1 MGELTKGETMK
12 YPYYVLAAVT
22 TGATGACVLGS
33 AAKYASS
40 AEMISVSSYPSLTMS
55 VSGSTSSFSPSS
67 APTLPG
73 AAEETERADEP
84 SMSSSSAPLS
94 PLSFIEL
101 SGRQNKQFI
110 DIGCYLQMPADS
122 KEVVAGIFYVERE
135 QEKLAVVYRNT
146 IGKILGVLIDP
157 ASGKQIAELK
167 GCSLGR
173 HDFYGIGRT
182 ADSSK
187 LIIAAG
193 NTVQIFDTKTG
204 NLLNKTQFPED
215 KHIVQL
221 LCRGNS
227 YFLLTFS
234 DNSVVMGEYRDQV
247 LCAFTQLK
255 MPTKHIAL
263 SSDGTLSAFL
273 QSSGSVSLWIPHKG
287 KHLDTV
293 SFDSKVCTAFA
304 IENNRLVIAW
314 EQEASAWD
322 ITWNGQ
328 ASKLE
333 KVSQL
338 DRTFDCAVSIIVLDA
353 QGKYI
358 AYVLEDDSIQVFD
371 GIVAKGSF
379 RITETIEDVSF
390 EGDLLKISMVDGRQ
404 IRSLQ
409 IRDIANN
416 CALVRHQAGCG
427 SSSKFAVYGKQYVVY
442 GRVLGSLF
450 CTSVLPQDGLAA
462 FIQALSKLS
471 NVTYSFFSDLSEYQ
485 QKCFQDFSPFTRRC
499 LESQYPFL
507 IVHDDQK
514 KLLEML
520 NNLSRETLCIVTEK
534 QERTFKLLHPDVRKK
549 ITEDYPLLVHP
560 DQEYAPLVHK
570 IQEQKISVI
579 DHRLFN
585 TIPEDARR
593 CLQERNRNLIVNNN
607 SFVRAFW
614 RVIDA
619 VGLGYFSRRTIRRG
633 TGALIAAALGVGA
646 WRVWA
651 KYHK

>member
-12 YPYYVLAAVT
+12 YTYYVLTTVITGVT
-22 TGATGACVLGS
+22 AACVWGS

-40 AEMISVSSYPSLTMS
+40 TEMISVSSYPSLTMS

-73 AAEETERADEP
+73 AAEETERGEEP
-84 SMSSSSAPLS
+84 STSSSSAPLS

-110 DIGCYLQMPADS
+110 DIGCYLQMPAEC
-122 KEVVAGIFYVERE
+122 KEVVAGIFYVEQE
-135 QEKLAVVYRNT
+135 QEKLAIVYRNT
-146 IGKILGVLIDP
+146 SGKILGVLIDP
-157 ASGKQIAELK
+157 ASGKHITELK

-173 HDFYGIGRT
+173 QDFYGIGRT

-187 LIIAAG
+187 LVIAAG
-193 NTVQIFDTKTG
+193 NTVQVFDSKTG
-204 NLLNKTQFPED
+204 NLLNQTQFPED

-234 DNSVVMGEYRDQV
+234 DNSVVMGEYQDRAPYV
-247 LCAFTQLK
+247 FTELGV
-255 MPTKHIAL
+255 PAKHLAL
-263 SSDGTLSAFL
+263 SSDGLLSAFL
-273 QSSGSVSLWIPHKG
+273 NDSGSISLWIPQKG
-287 KHLDTV
+287 KHFDAV

-304 IENNRLVIAW
+304 IENNRLVK
-314 EQEASAWD
+314 EVSVCD

-328 ASKLE
+328 EPRLGEMHELE
-333 KVSQL
+333 
-338 DRTFDCAVSIIVLDA
+338 RPFDCAVSRIVLDA
-353 QGKYI
+353 QGRYI

-371 GIVAKGSF
+371 GTVAKDSF
-379 RITETIEDVSF
+379 RIAETIEDVSF
-390 EGDLLKISMVDGRQ
+390 EGNLLKISMVDGRQ

-416 CALVRHQAGCG
+416 CALVRYQAGCG

-442 GRVLGSLF
+442 GQVLGSLF

-471 NVTYSFFSDLSEYQ
+471 KDTYIFLSDLSEYQ
-485 QKCFQDFSPFTRRC
+485 QKCFKDFSPFTRHC

-514 KLLEML
+514 ELLEML
-520 NNLSRETLCIVTEK
+520 NNLSRETLCVVTEK
-534 QERTFKLLHPDVRKK
+534 QERVFKRLYPAVREK
-549 ITEDYPLLVHP
+549 ITQDYPLVMHP
-560 DQEYAPLVHK
+560 DQECAQLVRK

-585 TIPEDARR
+585 TIPEDTRR
-593 CLQERNRNLIVNNN
+593 CLRERNRNLIINNN
-607 SFVRAFW
+607 RFVRAFW

-619 VGLGYFSRRTIRRG
+619 VGLGYFSRKTIRIS
-633 TGALIAAALGVGA
+633 TAVILASALGVGA
-646 WRVWA
+646 WRLWV
-651 KYHK
+651 KYHT